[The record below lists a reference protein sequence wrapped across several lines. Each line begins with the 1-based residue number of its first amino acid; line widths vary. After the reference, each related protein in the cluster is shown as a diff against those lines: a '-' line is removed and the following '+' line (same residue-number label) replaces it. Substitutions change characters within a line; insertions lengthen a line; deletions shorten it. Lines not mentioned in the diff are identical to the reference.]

1 MVLNLILDYS
11 DLDAKIQSLDKS
23 LKETIKRS

>member
-11 DLDAKIQSLDKS
+11 DLDAKIKSLDKS